1 MYIRE
6 GKSISTFNSNQVF
19 FHQNFWKIWEMMFH
33 TKGIF
38 FCFCWK
44 IRVIKVFSSKL
55 SKKFVKSVS
64 FSSKPSKNSWNQ
76 FFSSKLSLFTLWN
89 ESTQNSKIHF
99 DVKTKKKNQWRSF
112 SSKKSKNF
120 VKTIFFVLSF
130 SHFLIFLWFA

>member
-99 DVKTKKKNQWRSF
+99 DVKTKKKKINEGLFLQRNLKISWNQFFLSYL
-112 SSKKSKNF
+112 SP
-120 VKTIFFVLSF
+120 IF
-130 SHFLIFLWFA
+130 